1 VEAWSVG
8 GGGGTSGAGSA
19 SIALVS
25 SANPSTAGQP
35 VTFTATLT
43 GGAGTPTGTV
53 DFLDGGTAIASCANM
68 ALSSGAASCTTS
80 GLAAGSHSI
89 TVSYGGDASYIA
101 STSSAFTQTVQ
112 SAGGGGT
119 DLNVAAASAG
129 ATASASSTLSSRY
142 PVSAINNGDRTGA
155 GFGSGGIWEDANAYT
170 FPDWV
175 QIAFSGTKTI
185 DHVIVY
191 SMQDAYTTPVEPSD
205 TMTFRSY
212 GVTDFLVQGWDGSQ
226 WVTLGAV
233 TDNNL
238 VKRTV
243 AFPAYT
249 TDRIRVLV
257 TNANNGYSRLA
268 EVEAF
273 GH

>member
-1 VEAWSVG
+1 VG
-8 GGGGTSGAGSA
+8 GSGGGGTGGAASA
-19 SIALVS
+19 SIAIAS
-25 SANPSTAGQP
+25 SANPSTAGQA

-53 DFLDGGTAIASCANM
+53 DFLDGGSAIAACANV
-68 ALSSGAASCTTS
+68 ALSSGAATCTTS
-80 GLAAGSHSI
+80 ALSAGSHSI
-89 TVSYGGDASYIA
+89 SVSYGGDASYIA

-112 SAGGGGT
+112 SAGGGT
-119 DLNVAAASAG
+119 DVNVAAASAG
-129 ATASASSTLSSRY
+129 ATASASSTLSTRY
-142 PVSAINNGDRTGA
+142 PVSAINDGDRSGA
-155 GFGSGGIWEDANAYT
+155 GFGNGGIWEDANAYT

-175 QIAFSGTKTI
+175 QIAFGGAKTI

-191 SMQDAYTTPVEPSD
+191 SMQDAYTTPVDPSD

-233 TDNNL
+233 SDNNL

-243 AFPAYT
+243 SFPAYT
-249 TDRIRVLV
+249 TDRIRVLI